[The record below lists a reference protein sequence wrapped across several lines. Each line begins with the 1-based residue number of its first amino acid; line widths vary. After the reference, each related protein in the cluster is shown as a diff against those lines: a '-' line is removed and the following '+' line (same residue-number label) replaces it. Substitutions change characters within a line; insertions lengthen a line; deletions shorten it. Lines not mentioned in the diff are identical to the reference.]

1 MTFLLHLPFL
11 VGHVHVLVGMLLLL
25 VLVLDDRL
33 LRVRLA
39 LLVVLHDGAE
49 DDQRMKVDELKC
61 LVEFN
66 LVFFSLEDRRERIH
80 VVHA

>member
-1 MTFLLHLPFL
+1 MHLPFL
-11 VGHVHVLVGMLLLL
+11 VGHARVLIGILLLL

-39 LLVVLHDGAE
+39 LLVVLHDGTE
-49 DDQRMKVDELKC
+49 DDQSMKVDELKC
-61 LVEFN
+61 LVEFH
-66 LVFFSLEDRRERIH
+66 LILFSLEDRREGIH

>member
-1 MTFLLHLPFL
+1 MSFLLHLPFL
-11 VGHVHVLVGMLLLL
+11 VSHIHVLIGMLLLL
-25 VLVLDDRL
+25 VLVLEYRL

-49 DDQRMKVDELKC
+49 DDESMEVDELKC

-66 LVFFSLEDRRERIH
+66 LILFSLEDR
-80 VVHA
+80 

>member
-1 MTFLLHLPFL
+1 MSFLLHLPFL
-11 VGHVHVLVGMLLLL
+11 VSHIHVLIGMLLLL

-39 LLVVLHDGAE
+39 LLIVLHHGTE
-49 DDQRMKVDELKC
+49 DDKRVEVYELKG

-66 LVFFSLEDRRERIH
+66 LILFSLEDR
-80 VVHA
+80 